1 VIEIGPGKGPTS
13 DRLIRATGRAM
24 DDLEEF
30 EKDTV
35 FILLR
40 WLVVSMIF
48 APLLISFS
56 VPATAAIKL
65 CVIALAWELLTKKKY
80 CG

>member
-1 VIEIGPGKGPTS
+1 MAPVRAPTS
-13 DRLIRATGRAM
+13 SRMIRTTGRTM
-24 DDLEEF
+24 DDLEQF

-65 CVIALAWELLTKKKY
+65 CVIALAWELLSKKKY

>member
-1 VIEIGPGKGPTS
+1 
-13 DRLIRATGRAM
+13 M
-24 DDLEEF
+24 DDLEQF

-40 WLVVSMIF
+40 WLIVSMIF

-56 VPATAAIKL
+56 VPAAAAIKL

>member
-1 VIEIGPGKGPTS
+1 
-13 DRLIRATGRAM
+13 M
-24 DDLEEF
+24 DDIEQIEN
-30 EKDTV
+30 DTV

-48 APLLISFS
+48 APLLVSFS
-56 VPATAAIKL
+56 VPAAAAVKL

>member
-1 VIEIGPGKGPTS
+1 
-13 DRLIRATGRAM
+13 M
-24 DDLEEF
+24 DDLEQF
-30 EKDTV
+30 ETDTV

-56 VPATAAIKL
+56 VPAAAAVKL
-65 CVIALAWELLTKKKY
+65 CAIALAWELLTKKKY
-80 CG
+80 SA

>member
-1 VIEIGPGKGPTS
+1 
-13 DRLIRATGRAM
+13 M
-24 DDLEEF
+24 DDLEQF

-48 APLLISFS
+48 APLLFSFS
-56 VPATAAIKL
+56 VPMAAAVKL
-65 CVIALAWELLTKKKY
+65 CAIALACELLAKKKF

>member
-1 VIEIGPGKGPTS
+1 MEH
-13 DRLIRATGRAM
+13 
-24 DDLEEF
+24 LEQF

-40 WLVVSMIF
+40 WLIVSMIF
-48 APLLISFS
+48 APLLLSFS
-56 VPATAAIKL
+56 VPAAVAIKL
-65 CVIALAWELLTKKKY
+65 CVIALAWELLSKKKY

>member
-1 VIEIGPGKGPTS
+1 
-13 DRLIRATGRAM
+13 M
-24 DDLEEF
+24 DNLEQF

-40 WLVVSMIF
+40 WLIVSMIF
-48 APLLISFS
+48 APLMISFS
-56 VPATAAIKL
+56 VPAVVAVKL

>member
-1 VIEIGPGKGPTS
+1 
-13 DRLIRATGRAM
+13 
-24 DDLEEF
+24 
-30 EKDTV
+30 
-35 FILLR
+35 LR

-65 CVIALAWELLTKKKY
+65 CVIALAWELLSKKKY

>member
-1 VIEIGPGKGPTS
+1 MEK
-13 DRLIRATGRAM
+13 
-24 DDLEEF
+24 LEEF

-48 APLLISFS
+48 APLLLSFS
-56 VPATAAIKL
+56 VPFLVAVKL
-65 CVIALAWELLTKKKY
+65 CAIALVWELLGKKKY
-80 CG
+80 AA

>member
-1 VIEIGPGKGPTS
+1 
-13 DRLIRATGRAM
+13 
-24 DDLEEF
+24 
-30 EKDTV
+30 
-35 FILLR
+35 
-40 WLVVSMIF
+40 MIF